1 MGRREG
7 LILCHAIAQRGDKG
21 WTSRPPLHVLMYN
34 ERRCL
39 KRRGERER
47 GAVWGLALFP
57 GCVGGEKT
65 AWYP

>member
-7 LILCHAIAQRGDKG
+7 LILCHVIAQHGDKG

-39 KRRGERER
+39 KKGERGRER
-47 GAVWGLALFP
+47 GRGVQCG
-57 GCVGGEKT
+57 V
-65 AWYP
+65 